1 MTIYGSRVHVI
12 VVEQGHVSSHKRFLY
27 YKRLLRSKY
36 KFLEKIYCFNRSE
49 IALVD
54 HAIHNGTE
62 TGHCYYITE
71 YNYFEQFTNFIFT
84 YSHQLFSAK
93 LV

>member
-1 MTIYGSRVHVI
+1 M
-12 VVEQGHVSSHKRFLY
+12 FLL
-27 YKRLLRSKY
+27 KKDFCITSACLEVFRY
-36 KFLEKIYCFNRSE
+36 KFVEKIYCFNWSE
-49 IALVD
+49 IAIVD

-62 TGHCYYITE
+62 TGHRYYITE

-84 YSHQLFSAK
+84 YSRQLFSAK